1 MRQLA
6 QNYKDGTLSLVDAP
20 APRVSSGGIIVR
32 NAYSLISTGTE
43 TMKVREGS
51 MSLLGKAKAR
61 PDQVEQVIQS
71 VRQVGLK
78 ATYQKVMSRLD
89 KMTPL
94 GYSSAGFVTEVGSAG
109 AGVSAGDRV
118 ACAGAEYANHAEYVF
133 VPRNLFARVPDGVS
147 LEHAAFAT
155 VGAIAMQGVRQ
166 AEVRVGDNVAIIGLG
181 LLGQLLTQ
189 ILLAA
194 GCRVIGT
201 DLSNSRCSIAK
212 ERGAWATN
220 DQADFFATV
229 ARVSRDRG
237 VDRVILA
244 AGNLPPSMFS
254 LAGEICRDRG
264 TLVAVGMNKLE
275 LPWKIYYEK
284 EIDVRYSRSYGPGRY
299 DRQYEEQGI
308 DYPIGYVRW
317 TENRNME
324 AFLDLL
330 ASRKID
336 LGPLITEVYPFSD
349 AEEVYREMVERPSD
363 YLAVLFEYP
372 ESPAECQSTLEL
384 RTPTIQGRSKPGIG
398 CIGAGNYARSMLLPV
413 LKKRPDIE
421 LRSVVTRT
429 PLNALDAGR
438 RFGFLRAGTDP
449 ADILGDPAIAAV
461 VIATR
466 HDSHARYVVDALRAG
481 KHVFVEKP
489 LAIHPSE
496 TGEVVRALK
505 ATGMGLQVGFNRR
518 FSPVLSELKA
528 LIGPGKEPLAMHYR
542 VHAGKPTGSS
552 WFFEEGQGGRFIGEA
567 GHFIDVMAYLC
578 DAVPVAVSARSLGN
592 GASSGFDDIVA
603 TFTFADGSLGTLT
616 YVSNG
621 SSRTPKEYLEV
632 FGRGSTAIMDNFHEA
647 VVHKAN
653 KTIKLKGK
661 NDKGQAGEL
670 EAFVR
675 MIRDGGT
682 PPVPYDQLIAVTQAT
697 IAVIE
702 SLKRGTEVRLDD
714 EFFLI
719 KESAPMDQQ
728 PSSDH
733 GTGRDSIPVA

>member
-20 APRVSSGGIIVR
+20 APRVSAGGVIVR
-32 NAYSLISTGTE
+32 NSYSLISTGTE

-61 PDQVEQVIQS
+61 PDQVDQVIQS

-89 KMTPL
+89 KLTPL
-94 GYSSAGFVTEVGSAG
+94 GYSSAGFVTEVGG
-109 AGVSAGDRV
+109 GTPGVTAGDRV
-118 ACAGAEYANHAEYVF
+118 ACGGAEYANHAEYVF
-133 VPRNLFARVPDGVS
+133 VPRNLFARVPEDVS

-166 AEVRVGDNVAIIGLG
+166 ADVRVGDNVAVIGLG
-181 LLGQLLTQ
+181 LVGQLLTQ
-189 ILLAA
+189 ILLAS

-201 DLSNSRCSIAK
+201 DLSASRCAVAK

-220 DQADFFATV
+220 DQADFLASV
-229 ARVSRDRG
+229 GRISRDRG

-244 AGNLPPSMFS
+244 AGNLPSSMFS

-299 DRQYEEQGI
+299 DRQYEDQGV

-330 ASRKID
+330 ASRKIELD
-336 LGPLITEVYPFSD
+336 PLITEVYPLSD
-349 AEEVYREMVERPSD
+349 AEEVYREMVERPAD

-372 ESPAECQSTLEL
+372 ESPVESRSTTLEL
-384 RTPTIQGRSKPGIG
+384 RTPTVQGRPKPGIG

-413 LKKRPDIE
+413 LKKRADIE

-429 PLNALDAGR
+429 PLNAVDAGR

-449 ADILGDPAIAAV
+449 ADILQDPAIAAV
-461 VIATR
+461 LIATR
-466 HDSHARYVVDALRAG
+466 HDSHARYVTDALRAG

-489 LAIHPSE
+489 LAIRPSE
-496 TGEVVRALK
+496 TEEVVRALK
-505 ATGMGLQVGFNRR
+505 ETGRGLQVGFNRR
-518 FSPVLSELKA
+518 FSPVVAEIKA
-528 LIGPGKEPLAMHYR
+528 LLGPGREPLAMHYR

-552 WFFEEGQGGRFIGEA
+552 WFFEEGQGGRFIGEG
-567 GHFIDVMAYLC
+567 GHFIDVMTYLA
-578 DAVPVAVSARSLGN
+578 DAVPVAVSARSLG
-592 GASSGFDDIVA
+592 
-603 TFTFADGSLGTLT
+603 
-616 YVSNG
+616 
-621 SSRTPKEYLEV
+621 
-632 FGRGSTAIMDNFHEA
+632 RGS
-647 VVHKAN
+647 
-653 KTIKLKGK
+653 
-661 NDKGQAGEL
+661 
-670 EAFVR
+670 R
-675 MIRDGGT
+675 
-682 PPVPYDQLIAVTQAT
+682 PWP
-697 IAVIE
+697 
-702 SLKRGTEVRLDD
+702 
-714 EFFLI
+714 
-719 KESAPMDQQ
+719 
-728 PSSDH
+728 
-733 GTGRDSIPVA
+733 